1 MSYISEVLPSL
12 LDGALI
18 TLQVF
23 FIVILFS
30 IPLGAI
36 LAFLMQVPFRPL
48 RWLLNLYVWIMRGTP
63 LLLQLIFIYYVL
75 PSAGITFDRMPAAIL
90 AFTLNYAAYFA
101 EIFRGGIEAIP
112 KGQYEA
118 AKVLKLSQ
126 IQTVCYI
133 ILPQVVKIVLPS
145 VFNEIINL
153 VKDSSLVYVLG
164 VGDLLLASKTA
175 ANRDATLAPMFIAG
189 GIYLILI
196 GVVTILSKYVEKKFS
211 YYK

>member
-30 IPLGAI
+30 IPFRSYI
-36 LAFLMQVPFRPL
+36 SFLMQVPFRPL

-90 AFTLNYAAYFA
+90 AFTPQLCCLFCGN
-101 EIFRGGIEAIP
+101 
-112 KGQYEA
+112 
-118 AKVLKLSQ
+118 
-126 IQTVCYI
+126 
-133 ILPQVVKIVLPS
+133 LPRR
-145 VFNEIINL
+145 
-153 VKDSSLVYVLG
+153 Y
-164 VGDLLLASKTA
+164 
-175 ANRDATLAPMFIAG
+175 
-189 GIYLILI
+189 
-196 GVVTILSKYVEKKFS
+196 
-211 YYK
+211 